1 MISFDFD
8 ENKRKIIVNN
18 SNDIEK
24 KILIF
29 FKKSLKGEISDIG
42 SYFNKTVL
50 SESDMADNI
59 HDFIID
65 MNKSSYNDGY
75 EFELQSL
82 DDRLK
87 FVIVEVKNNIKITN
101 ES

>member
-50 SESDMADNI
+50 SESDMA
-59 HDFIID
+59 
-65 MNKSSYNDGY
+65 
-75 EFELQSL
+75 
-82 DDRLK
+82 
-87 FVIVEVKNNIKITN
+87 EV
-101 ES
+101 S